1 MFHHGTAPGPVIL
14 KNQTMKRRLIFLAVI
29 FLIHSANAQQSR
41 NTLSI
46 AVSSD
51 RDIPEGLIIA
61 TREFRERLLSDPY
74 RPAYHFCFPE
84 GDGRPGD
91 PNGAFFKD
99 GLYHLMYL
107 YNSAGRGF
115 CWGHVSSQDL
125 LHWRHHPDALVP
137 GKGDSG
143 CFSGG
148 AFVDDDGSA
157 VLSYW
162 MLWGAKGIGLA
173 RSRDANFD
181 IWEKSENNPVIQSS
195 EWGITDMR
203 DAEGKAFHIGS
214 ADPSNIWK
222 KDGRYYMITGSLL
235 VLRKY
240 GSRGAGLPANF
251 TDGSALPDDSLR
263 YQGDHSYLFVSD
275 DLKKWKY
282 LHEFYTSSRKWT
294 DKTEDN
300 MCPSFLPLPSGP
312 DGGKPGG
319 KHLLL
324 FISHNKGCQYYVGD
338 YKNDRFY
345 PNSHGRMTWKDNA
358 YFAPE
363 ALVDGKGRQI
373 MWSWIFDDRPDSLK
387 KFYGWTGMYGLPRS
401 LWAAADGTLRMRP
414 VKELESLRR
423 AEQVK
428 NNFIV
433 KDGSEIKLD
442 GFGHALLE
450 LEITIQPGTTT
461 RAGIMVD
468 CSGDQR
474 EQTSIAYDAAAKQLV
489 FDARKSSL
497 DLGRRNIESAPF
509 ALKKGENLV
518 LRVFVDKGIVEVFAN
533 DRQAIARSVYPRLGG
548 TGVKLFA
555 DGGDIKVLSVKA
567 WELSAANPY

>member
-1 MFHHGTAPGPVIL
+1 
-14 KNQTMKRRLIFLAVI
+14 MKFRLIALTVFS
-29 FLIHSANAQQSR
+29 LIQSASAQKAPD
-41 NTLSI
+41 TLPVTVG
-46 AVSSD
+46 ANK
-51 RDIPEGLIIA
+51 DIPDALIRA
-61 TREFRERLLSDPY
+61 KREFRERLLSDPY

-91 PNGAFFKD
+91 PNGAFYKD

-115 CWGHVSSQDL
+115 SWGHVSSQDL

-137 GKGDSG
+137 GNGDEG

-173 RSRDANFD
+173 KSKDANFD
-181 IWEKSENNPVIQSS
+181 VWKKSENNPVIQSS
-195 EWGITDMR
+195 EWGITDMK
-203 DAEGKAFHIGS
+203 DASGKAFHIGS

-222 KDGRYYMITGSLL
+222 KDGRYYMLTGSLL

-251 TDGSALPDDSLR
+251 ENGPALPADSVN

-282 LHEFYTSSRKWT
+282 LHEFYQSDRRWT
-294 DKTEDN
+294 NKTEDN

-312 DGGKPGG
+312 EGGKPSG

-324 FISHNKGCQYYVGD
+324 FISHNMGCQYYVGN

-345 PNSHGRMTWKDNA
+345 PDHHGRMSWKDNA

-401 LWAAADGTLRMRP
+401 LWTGADGTLRMRP
-414 VKELESLRR
+414 VKELETLRR
-423 AEQVK
+423 KEQVK
-428 NNFIV
+428 DNFIV
-433 KDGSEIKLD
+433 KEGSELKLND
-442 GFGHALLE
+442 FGHELLE
-450 LEITIQPGTTT
+450 LEITVQLGKATG
-461 RAGIMVD
+461 AGVMVD
-468 CSGDQR
+468 CSDDQR
-474 EQTSIAYDAAAKQLV
+474 EQTSIAYDALGKQLT
-489 FDARKSSL
+489 FDAGKSSL

-533 DRQAIARSVYPRLGG
+533 DRQAIGRCVYPRLGG

-555 DGGDIKVLSVKA
+555 KGGDIRVLSVKA
-567 WELSAANPY
+567 WELTASNPD